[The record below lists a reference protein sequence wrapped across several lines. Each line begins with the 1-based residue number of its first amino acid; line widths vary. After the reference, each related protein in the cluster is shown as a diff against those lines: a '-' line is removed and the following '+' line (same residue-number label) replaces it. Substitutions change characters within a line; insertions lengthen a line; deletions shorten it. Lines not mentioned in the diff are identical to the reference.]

1 MDLEMV
7 KYLADLG
14 KLYFTDEELEENS
27 RHMTSIVELMDTIK
41 EIDITYDPLKDN
53 KNVYLPDL
61 RKDSC
66 EPSMETE
73 KVLKNAVNRNNCFV
87 VPKVVE

>member
-14 KLYFTDEELEENS
+14 KLYFSDEELEENS
-27 RHMTSIVELMDTIK
+27 RQMTSIVELMDTIK
-41 EIDITYDPLKDN
+41 EIDISYDPLKDN

-61 RKDSC
+61 REDKSA
-66 EPSMETE
+66 PSMPTE
-73 KVLKNAVNRNNCFV
+73 KVLQNAVNSGSCFV